1 MEEPTYHLAG
11 VMHTRD
17 ELPADFD
24 GPLSV
29 ILLLL
34 SKNKIEIQDV
44 SITSILEQYLAYL
57 DEMKRLDMEI
67 ASEFIA
73 MASHLMLIKTKM
85 LLSAAEREEAMSEME
100 LLIRSLEEKQR
111 AEAYEQI
118 RTAVAFLEPRSDIG
132 NGFFPHAPQPLRP
145 DATYRYRH
153 EPQDLLR
160 AMAAMAERSERRL
173 PPKLSN
179 FQGIV
184 GLEPYPVTK
193 KAAQVL
199 KQLLMRGV
207 EKFCALFR
215 GSRAAGLALA
225 GFDGQKPVLL
235 MTGGS
240 LGAQSVN
247 RCLREALPELLT
259 RFDVLHLCGKGNLDE
274 SLMGMKGYCQKEFL
288 SDEMPDALAVADVVL
303 SRAGSNTLSELLA
316 LHKPML
322 LVPYPLGASRGDQIE
337 NAKSYARQGLARVLM
352 QEDMTA
358 RTLTDALFKL
368 LDERAE
374 LLAALEAYPV
384 KDGTQAVLELIEDAR
399 KK

>member
-199 KQLLMRGV
+199 KQRRG
-207 EKFCALFR
+207 EIL
-215 GSRAAGLALA
+215 RAVPRQPLAQR
-225 GFDGQKPVLL
+225 DRCDVPRR
-235 MTGGS
+235 TG
-240 LGAQSVN
+240 
-247 RCLREALPELLT
+247 ALPRAFRQAGGRRRRSEHPLLQNAG
-259 RFDVLHLCGKGNLDE
+259 GKG
-274 SLMGMKGYCQKEFL
+274 
-288 SDEMPDALAVADVVL
+288 
-303 SRAGSNTLSELLA
+303 
-316 LHKPML
+316 
-322 LVPYPLGASRGDQIE
+322 
-337 NAKSYARQGLARVLM
+337 
-352 QEDMTA
+352 
-358 RTLTDALFKL
+358 RTWN
-368 LDERAE
+368 RRSWN
-374 LLAALEAYPV
+374 
-384 KDGTQAVLELIEDAR
+384 G
-399 KK
+399 

>member
-132 NGFFPHAPQPLRP
+132 NGFFRMRRSRSVRTRPIATATSRRIFCAPWRP
-145 DATYRYRH
+145 C
-153 EPQDLLR
+153 R
-160 AMAAMAERSERRL
+160 AQRAASA
-173 PPKLSN
+173 PKLSN

-184 GLEPYPVTK
+184 GVEPYPVTK

-215 GSRAAGLALA
+215 GSRSRSEIVA
-225 GFDGQKPVLL
+225 
-235 MTGGS
+235 T
-240 LGAQSVN
+240 
-247 RCLREALPELLT
+247 
-259 RFDVLHLCGKGNLDE
+259 
-274 SLMGMKGYCQKEFL
+274 FL
-288 SDEMPDALAVADVVL
+288 
-303 SRAGSNTLSELLA
+303 
-316 LHKPML
+316 
-322 LVPYPLGASRGDQIE
+322 
-337 NAKSYARQGLARVLM
+337 
-352 QEDMTA
+352 
-358 RTLTDALFKL
+358 
-368 LDERAE
+368 
-374 LLAALEAYPV
+374 
-384 KDGTQAVLELIEDAR
+384 AVLELCRVHSVRLEDGDDDLNIRFCKMPEERVEHGTDGAGTGS
-399 KK
+399 

>member
-160 AMAAMAERSERRL
+160 AMAAMA
-173 PPKLSN
+173 
-179 FQGIV
+179 Q
-184 GLEPYPVTK
+184 
-193 KAAQVL
+193 
-199 KQLLMRGV
+199 
-207 EKFCALFR
+207 
-215 GSRAAGLALA
+215 RAASAAEALKFSGNRRRRA
-225 GFDGQKPVLL
+225 VSRDKKGR
-235 MTGGS
+235 T
-240 LGAQSVN
+240 GAQ
-247 RCLREALPELLT
+247 
-259 RFDVLHLCGKGNLDE
+259 
-274 SLMGMKGYCQKEFL
+274 
-288 SDEMPDALAVADVVL
+288 
-303 SRAGSNTLSELLA
+303 
-316 LHKPML
+316 
-322 LVPYPLGASRGDQIE
+322 
-337 NAKSYARQGLARVLM
+337 
-352 QEDMTA
+352 
-358 RTLTDALFKL
+358 
-368 LDERAE
+368 
-374 LLAALEAYPV
+374 AAA
-384 KDGTQAVLELIEDAR
+384 DAR
-399 KK
+399 RGEILRAVPRQPLAQ